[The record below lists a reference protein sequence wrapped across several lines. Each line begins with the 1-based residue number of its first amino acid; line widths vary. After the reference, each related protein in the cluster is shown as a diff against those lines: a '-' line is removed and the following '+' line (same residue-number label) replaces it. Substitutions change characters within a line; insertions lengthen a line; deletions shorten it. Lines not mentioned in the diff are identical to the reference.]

1 MQAKSVVQGLLV
13 LRHLGQGD
21 LELRLGSVWRRV
33 GQAHFLDL
41 SEILQ
46 DRRRLCS
53 LTPCTRKPRIVG
65 RTNKGNRMPG
75 NTPIWQWS
83 AVESAAAIGSGLVTS
98 EEVVRAHVER
108 MHAVNPALN
117 AVVVDLSEQA
127 ISAARAAD
135 QAKASGVALGKL
147 HGVPVTIK
155 INIDVEGQANSN
167 GVVAFKDN
175 IAPGDSPVTANLKKS
190 GAIIIGLTNTPEFSM
205 RGFTDNPLHG
215 ATMNPWDGTITCGGS
230 SGGAGASIAAGIGT
244 IAHGNDIG
252 GSLRWPAFCNGIATI
267 KPTQGRI
274 PAFNPSATVERPLM
288 AQFMSAQGPL
298 AREVRDVRLALEVM
312 SQRDMRDPWWV
323 PVPLEG
329 PPLPKPI
336 KVALARIPDDMDT
349 DADIIAL
356 VRTAADHLAS
366 AGYDIT
372 EAELPD
378 LAGTWRL
385 WCDLIMTELSV
396 LQEAQMREHASADFC
411 QTLDGFLKMATILD
425 GRAYMEAIAR
435 RSRVLRKWLAFLETY
450 PLVLTPLSVKRTPEA
465 RADLHGDA
473 RIRSL
478 FWNDLRFMSSINV
491 LGLPAA
497 VVPVGLAGRNPVGVQ
512 LIGSRYREDVCLD
525 AAAAIEAKV
534 GILAK
539 RLWERI

>member
-1 MQAKSVVQGLLV
+1 
-13 LRHLGQGD
+13 
-21 LELRLGSVWRRV
+21 
-33 GQAHFLDL
+33 
-41 SEILQ
+41 
-46 DRRRLCS
+46 
-53 LTPCTRKPRIVG
+53 
-65 RTNKGNRMPG
+65 MPG

-435 RSRVLRKWLAFLETY
+435 RSRVLRNWLAFLETY